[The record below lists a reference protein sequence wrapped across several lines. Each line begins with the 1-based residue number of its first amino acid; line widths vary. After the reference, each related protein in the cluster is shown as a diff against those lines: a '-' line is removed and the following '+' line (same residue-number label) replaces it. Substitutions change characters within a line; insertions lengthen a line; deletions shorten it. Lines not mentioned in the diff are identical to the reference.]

1 MVKEHLFIFNEKTN
15 KTFNYIINEITEND
29 YYNIMPYKIE
39 NNSINFIIA
48 FNNDTSSL
56 IFYYYDFNLYE
67 NISEPKEI
75 IIENMNIRNK
85 MVRCQL
91 NSYKSFIKCFY
102 YSKINGENNYFSYSK
117 FSINNTNIQKEETKN
132 ITVENTINQ
141 IKSAMSY
148 NNNFLICFFIIKNEK
163 ENKPFCY
170 INDYETNEL
179 NKINCSYRNYGNGS
193 KVFYFNETGDFMF
206 ISVKVLYTTL
216 FNSFNNS
223 MKYCNEKNIFNEQS
237 DQYSIIYNNGNYKVV
252 NYTNFINY
260 GHCHNISILE
270 EKISDSSLVSNI
282 SIPKPIEGV
291 TNKTKEEIF
300 NNIDEFLEDKHIG
313 TIYKIKGDTFSII
326 LKPTNSTPL
335 PNTTHVEFDECEQR
349 IRYIYII
356 YLIQVLLHFYN

>member
-1 MVKEHLFIFNEKTN
+1 MLIFNGINSRNIILKYLYYIFISIKGIICVKLIDIKKLSLYDSYFVALDTGLYLYDLNTYDCALIYEFDNSKITVSTKSLNITEFYDGNNAYIFCLVKEHLFIFNEKTN

-39 NNSINFIIA
+39 NNNINFIIA
-48 FNNDTSSL
+48 FNNDTSNL

-237 DQYSIIYNNGNYKVV
+237 DQYSIIYNNSFV
-252 NYTNFINY
+252 
-260 GHCHNISILE
+260 L
-270 EKISDSSLVSNI
+270 
-282 SIPKPIEGV
+282 
-291 TNKTKEEIF
+291 NKTNNYIVYMLMEI
-300 NNIDEFLEDKHIG
+300 
-313 TIYKIKGDTFSII
+313 IK
-326 LKPTNSTPL
+326 
-335 PNTTHVEFDECEQR
+335 
-349 IRYIYII
+349 
-356 YLIQVLLHFYN
+356 

>member
-1 MVKEHLFIFNEKTN
+1 MLIFNGINSRNIILIYLYYIFISIKGIICVKLIDIKKLSLYDSYFVALDTGLYLYDLNTYDSVLIYEFDNSKITVSTKSLNITEFYDGNNAYIFCLVKEHLFIFNEKTN

-39 NNSINFIIA
+39 NNNINFIIA
-48 FNNDTSSL
+48 FNNDTSNL

-237 DQYSIIYNNGNYKVV
+237 DQYSIIHQY
-252 NYTNFINY
+252 I
-260 GHCHNISILE
+260 
-270 EKISDSSLVSNI
+270 
-282 SIPKPIEGV
+282 
-291 TNKTKEEIF
+291 
-300 NNIDEFLEDKHIG
+300 
-313 TIYKIKGDTFSII
+313 II
-326 LKPTNSTPL
+326 LL
-335 PNTTHVEFDECEQR
+335 F
-349 IRYIYII
+349 
-356 YLIQVLLHFYN
+356 

>member
-1 MVKEHLFIFNEKTN
+1 MLIFNGINSRNIILIYLYYIFISIKGIICVKLIDIKKLSLYDSYFVALDTGLYLYDLNTYDCALIYGFENTGITISTKTLNITEFYDGKNGYIFCLIQKYLFIFNENTN
-15 KTFNYIINEITEND
+15 KTFKYILKEITENT

-39 NNSINFIIA
+39 NNNISFILA
-48 FNNDTSSL
+48 CNKDTSNL
-56 IFYYYDFNLYE
+56 IFFYYNFNLYE

-75 IIENMNIRNK
+75 IIENMNIQNK
-85 MVRCQL
+85 MIRCQL

-237 DQYSIIYNNGNYKVV
+237 VQYSIIYNNSFV
-252 NYTNFINY
+252 
-260 GHCHNISILE
+260 L
-270 EKISDSSLVSNI
+270 
-282 SIPKPIEGV
+282 
-291 TNKTKEEIF
+291 NKTNNYIVYTLMEI
-300 NNIDEFLEDKHIG
+300 
-313 TIYKIKGDTFSII
+313 IK
-326 LKPTNSTPL
+326 
-335 PNTTHVEFDECEQR
+335 
-349 IRYIYII
+349 
-356 YLIQVLLHFYN
+356 

>member
-1 MVKEHLFIFNEKTN
+1 MLIFNGINSRNIILIYLYYIFISIKGIICVKLIDIKKLSLYDSYFVALDTGLYLYDLNTYDSVLIYEFDNSKITVSTKSLNITEFYDGNNAYIFCLVKEHLFIFNEKTN

-39 NNSINFIIA
+39 NNNINFIIA
-48 FNNDTSSL
+48 FNNDTSNL

-237 DQYSIIYNNGNYKVV
+237 DQYSII
-252 NYTNFINY
+252 
-260 GHCHNISILE
+260 H
-270 EKISDSSLVSNI
+270 
-282 SIPKPIEGV
+282 
-291 TNKTKEEIF
+291 
-300 NNIDEFLEDKHIG
+300 
-313 TIYKIKGDTFSII
+313 
-326 LKPTNSTPL
+326 
-335 PNTTHVEFDECEQR
+335 Q
-349 IRYIYII
+349 YII
-356 YLIQVLLHFYN
+356 MEIIK

>member
-1 MVKEHLFIFNEKTN
+1 MLIFNGINSRNIILIYLYYIFISIKGIICVKLIDIKKLSLYDSYFVALDTGLYLYDINTYDCALIYEFDNSKITVSTKSLNITEFYDGNNAYIFCLVKEHLFIFNEKTN

-39 NNSINFIIA
+39 NNNINFIIA
-48 FNNDTSSL
+48 FNNDTSNL

-163 ENKPFCY
+163 RK
-170 INDYETNEL
+170 
-179 NKINCSYRNYGNGS
+179 
-193 KVFYFNETGDFMF
+193 
-206 ISVKVLYTTL
+206 
-216 FNSFNNS
+216 
-223 MKYCNEKNIFNEQS
+223 
-237 DQYSIIYNNGNYKVV
+237 
-252 NYTNFINY
+252 
-260 GHCHNISILE
+260 
-270 EKISDSSLVSNI
+270 
-282 SIPKPIEGV
+282 
-291 TNKTKEEIF
+291 
-300 NNIDEFLEDKHIG
+300 
-313 TIYKIKGDTFSII
+313 
-326 LKPTNSTPL
+326 
-335 PNTTHVEFDECEQR
+335 
-349 IRYIYII
+349 
-356 YLIQVLLHFYN
+356 